1 MRILSLFL
9 VMILVANMTMAK
21 PFVQSEKLILTGAEG
36 YQVPID
42 DEFRADFVQFDEN
55 EFKKY
60 QKEQKKQ
67 VKSARKCAKLKQK
80 KVKLE
85 LQRQNRLENQAR
97 CKMNL
102 ERLQSVQVPER
113 SIE

>member
-55 EFKKY
+55 Y
-60 QKEQKKQ
+60 Y
-67 VKSARKCAKLKQK
+67 
-80 KVKLE
+80 
-85 LQRQNRLENQAR
+85 
-97 CKMNL
+97 
-102 ERLQSVQVPER
+102 
-113 SIE
+113 I